1 MTEIN
6 TYITS
11 APFGSSKCKYELTCP
26 AKSSG
31 CKEKKMTEIHAKPI
45 VDGKFWIVEQDGN
58 KVATLHKKENNKFV
72 LSSTSGEVMFNK
84 KQDLTK
90 EFGEHF
96 FISNLKVKV
105 TQSIPNDCHG
115 FPTSVKPYNSMYD
128 VRNKL
133 PLFTKSNASKS
144 LYCAGYYVIKFNK
157 GWVKS
162 FCPKVITLERNEF
175 KGPFKT
181 EFEMKQVLANAKS
194 N

>member
-1 MTEIN
+1 
-6 TYITS
+6 
-11 APFGSSKCKYELTCP
+11 
-26 AKSSG
+26 
-31 CKEKKMTEIHAKPI
+31 MTEIHAKPI
-45 VDGKFWIVEQDGN
+45 VDGKFWIVEQNGT
-58 KVATLHKKENNKFV
+58 KIATLHKKENNKFV
-72 LSSTSGEVMFNK
+72 LSSTTGEVMFNK
-84 KQDLTK
+84 KQDLTR
-90 EFGEHF
+90 EFGEKF
-96 FISNLKVKV
+96 FISNTKVKV
-105 TQSIPNDCHG
+105 TQAEPNDCHS

-181 EFEMKQVLANAKS
+181 EFEMKQVLTNAKS